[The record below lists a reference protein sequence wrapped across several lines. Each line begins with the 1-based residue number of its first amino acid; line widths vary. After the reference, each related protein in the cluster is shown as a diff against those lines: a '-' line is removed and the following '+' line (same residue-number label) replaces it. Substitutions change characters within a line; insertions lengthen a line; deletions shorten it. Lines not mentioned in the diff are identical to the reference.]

1 MEQQISFYIRRLK
14 ERLWVK
20 PLFSCALS
28 ILAIFF
34 ARLGDTYFSDA
45 AVMDISVD
53 TLKTLFSIISA
64 SMLGMAVFAVGSM
77 LSAYSSVS
85 TSATPHAFDIV
96 ITDDVS
102 QYALSIF
109 VGAFIFSV
117 IGIIELMNG
126 LYGDTGRFVIFI
138 LTLLVFAIVILGFVR
153 WVDNIARLGTLGKT
167 ISKVEAVT
175 EKALSRHYELIAG
188 TLDFDQ
194 VEGKTSEIY
203 SSDIGYLQQINID
216 RLQATATEFN
226 FKIKVNQAVG
236 ALILPNTPIA
246 FIKTDDGKELDGDV
260 EAKQNVKAKILKD
273 FIIGKCRTFD
283 EDPRFGFLVL
293 SEIASRA
300 LSPAVNDP
308 GTAIDIISVQCR
320 LITQW
325 LAGDRS
331 NDDKVNDND
340 AHDFEAKS
348 SDINSSEVKN
358 QKSFNRVSLPQLS
371 SEEIFQDAFNGI
383 ARDGA
388 ANIEVM
394 LRLQKIYQSLAE
406 TNEELSEYCD
416 VHSKKALAYAKKE
429 LVLEEDYE
437 LLKDNYLP
445 KES

>member
-117 IGIIELMNG
+117 IGIIALMNG

-188 TLDFDQ
+188 TLDFDG

-236 ALILPNTPIA
+236 SLILRNTPIA

-260 EAKQNVKAKILKD
+260 ESNQNVKAKILKD

-325 LAGDRS
+325 VAGDRS
-331 NDDKVNDND
+331 NDDKVNGSEINSP
-340 AHDFEAKS
+340 EAK
-348 SDINSSEVKN
+348 NHR
-358 QKSFNRVSLPQLS
+358 SFNRVSLPQLS
-371 SEEIFQDAFNGI
+371 SEDIFHDAFNGI

-406 TNEELSEYCD
+406 TNEELAEYCD

-437 LLKDNYLP
+437 LLKDSYLS
-445 KES
+445 KEG

>member
-1 MEQQISFYIRRLK
+1 MEQKISFYIRRLK

-117 IGIIELMNG
+117 IGIIALMNG

-175 EKALSRHYELIAG
+175 EKALMRHYELISG
-188 TLDFDQ
+188 TLDFEK
-194 VEGKTSEIY
+194 VEGETSEIY
-203 SSDIGYLQQINID
+203 SNDIGYLQQINID

-226 FKIKVNQAVG
+226 FKIKINQAVG
-236 ALILPNTPIA
+236 SLILPNTPVA
-246 FIKTDDGKELDGDV
+246 FIKFDSGQAATKV
-260 EAKQNVKAKILKD
+260 EAWNQSLKARVLKD

-325 LAGDRS
+325 VAGDRS
-331 NDDKVNDND
+331 NDHKVNDS
-340 AHDFEAKS
+340 E
-348 SDINSSEVKN
+348 INRSEVKN
-358 QKSFNRVSLPQLS
+358 SDSKGQKSFNRVSLPQLS
-371 SEEIFQDAFNGI
+371 SEDIFKDAFNGI

-406 TNEELSEYCD
+406 TNKELAGYCD
-416 VHSKKALAYAKKE
+416 LHSKKAMAYAKKE
-429 LVLEEDYE
+429 LLLVEDYE
-437 LLKDNYLP
+437 LLKDRYLS

>member
-1 MEQQISFYIRRLK
+1 MQQQVSFYIRRLK

-28 ILAIFF
+28 VLAIFF

-117 IGIIELMNG
+117 IGIIALMNG

-175 EKALSRHYELIAG
+175 EKALIRHHELTAG
-188 TLDFDQ
+188 ALDFND
-194 VEGKTSEIY
+194 VEGQADEIY
-203 SSDIGYLQQINID
+203 SGEIGYLQQINID
-216 RLQATATEFN
+216 RLHATASEFN
-226 FKIKVNQAVG
+226 FKIKINQAVG
-236 ALILPNTPIA
+236 SLILPNTPIA
-246 FIKTDDGKELDGDV
+246 FIKFDDGQASESQESWDKSL
-260 EAKQNVKAKILKD
+260 KPQILKD
-273 FIIGKCRTFD
+273 FIVGKCRTFD

-325 LAGDRS
+325 AAGCRKESDCKDKQNTFDRIYLPNLS
-331 NDDKVNDND
+331 T
-340 AHDFEAKS
+340 EA
-348 SDINSSEVKN
+348 
-358 QKSFNRVSLPQLS
+358 
-371 SEEIFQDAFNGI
+371 IFKDAFNGI

-394 LRLQKIYQSLAE
+394 LRLQKIYQCLSETNDELAE
-406 TNEELSEYCD
+406 QCY

-429 LVLEEDYE
+429 LALEEDFQ
-437 LLKDNYLP
+437 LLNDNYLP

>member
-117 IGIIELMNG
+117 IGIIALMNG

-188 TLDFDQ
+188 TLDFDD

-236 ALILPNTPIA
+236 SLILPNTPIA

-260 EAKQNVKAKILKD
+260 EAKKNVKAKILKD

-331 NDDKVNDND
+331 NDDKVNG
-340 AHDFEAKS
+340 
-348 SDINSSEVKN
+348 SDINSSEVKSPEAKN
-358 QKSFNRVSLPQLS
+358 QRSFNRVSLPQLS

-406 TNEELSEYCD
+406 TNEELAEYCD

-437 LLKDNYLP
+437 LLKDSYLS
-445 KES
+445 KEG